1 MAGASAVPEHSE
13 AGAEAPAFLG
23 VATSLSGR
31 RWRQRSGDDRLGL
44 AIAQRLGVP
53 EVVGRII
60 AGRGIPVDAVEQ
72 FLNPTLRGLLPDPSC
87 LKDMD
92 RAATRIAEAVIAG
105 EPIAIF
111 GDYDVDGATSSALLA
126 RFLGGLDADIRCYI
140 PDRRLEGYGPNAP
153 ALLKLRDQGA
163 RVIIT
168 VDCGTTAHEP
178 LRAAADAGIAVI
190 VIDHHAAEPALPP
203 AFAIV
208 NPNRLD
214 DDSGLGT
221 LAAVGVAFL
230 LVVAV
235 NRALRQAG
243 FYGAH
248 RREPDLL
255 QWLDL
260 VALGTVC
267 DVVPLTGLNRALVA
281 QGIKVMAQRRNAGLV
296 ALADSAA
303 VAERIDAY
311 HLGYL
316 LGPRVNA
323 GGRVGKSDLGTR
335 LLGTDDPGEAAEIAG
350 ILEALN
356 TERREIEAQVLAE
369 AVAQVEDG
377 GAGTASIVLASG
389 REWHPGVIG
398 IVASRLKERYDRPA
412 CVIAWEPDPARPGQ
426 LIGKGSG
433 RSVPGVDLGAAVIA
447 ARQTGL
453 LIGGGGHRMAA
464 GFTVA
469 QEHYDAFAAFLES
482 RVRDLAPAGGVVPE
496 IGIDGA
502 LALGAATPELI
513 ATLSGLG
520 PFGAGN
526 AEPRF
531 VLPRVRVAKADIV
544 GSAHVRCF
552 LVAGPGERLKA
563 IAFRAVG
570 TPLGDALLAS
580 SGAALHIAGHLRLD
594 LWQGRSGVQML
605 IDDAAFAA
613 GI

>member
-1 MAGASAVPEHSE
+1 MSVPGSDP
-13 AGAEAPAFLG
+13 PAFLG
-23 VATSLSGR
+23 VEHSLSGK

-53 EVVGRII
+53 EVVGRVM
-60 AGRGIPVDAVEQ
+60 AGRGIAADAVER

-87 LKDMD
+87 LVDMD
-92 RAATRIAEAVIAG
+92 RAANRLAEAVQAH
-105 EPIAIF
+105 EPIVVF
-111 GDYDVDGATSSALLA
+111 GDYDVDGATSSALLV
-126 RFLGGLDADIRCYI
+126 RFFQAVGAPVSVYI
-140 PDRRLEGYGPNAP
+140 PDRRREGYGPNTT
-153 ALLKLRDQGA
+153 ALLRLKEQGA
-163 RVIIT
+163 GVVVM

-178 LRAAADAGIAVI
+178 LRAAHEAGLAVI

-203 AFAIV
+203 AFALV

-221 LAAVGVAFL
+221 LAAVGVAYL

-235 NRALRQAG
+235 NRALRRNG
-243 FYGAH
+243 FYGDGAA
-248 RREPDLL
+248 PDLL

-267 DVVPLTGLNRALVA
+267 DVVPLVGLNRALVA
-281 QGIKVMAQRRNAGLV
+281 QGLKVIAQRRNPGLV

-323 GGRVGKSDLGTR
+323 GGRVGKSDLGAR
-335 LLGTDDPGEAAEIAG
+335 LLSSDDTGEAAEIAAL
-350 ILEALN
+350 LEGLN
-356 TERREIEAQVLAE
+356 AERRQIEAEVLAQ
-369 AVAQVEDG
+369 AVDQIES
-377 GAGTASIVLASG
+377 GAARTGAVVLAAG
-389 REWHPGVIG
+389 RDWHPGVIG
-398 IVASRLKERYDRPA
+398 IVAARLKERYDRPA
-412 CVIAWEPDPARPGQ
+412 CVIAWEPDPEKPGA
-426 LIGKGSG
+426 LLGKGSG

-447 ARQTGL
+447 ARQAGL
-453 LIGGGGHRMAA
+453 LAGGGGHRMAA
-464 GFTVA
+464 GFAVA
-469 QEHYDAFAAFLES
+469 QDRYEAFAAFLDA
-482 RVRDLAPAGGVVPE
+482 RVSAATPPGGIVPE
-496 IGIDGA
+496 LGVDGA
-502 LALGAATPELI
+502 LALAAITPELI

-531 VLPRVRVAKADIV
+531 VLPRVRVAKADVV
-544 GSAHVRCF
+544 GSAHIRCF

-563 IAFRAVG
+563 IAFRALG

-580 SGAALHIAGHLRLD
+580 SGAALHIAGHVRLD
-594 LWQGRSGVQML
+594 LWQGRTGVQLM

-613 GI
+613 GH

>member
-1 MAGASAVPEHSE
+1 MTGVSAGPDRDQAGAS
-13 AGAEAPAFLG
+13 APAFLG
-23 VATSLSGR
+23 VSRSLSGR

-53 EVVGRII
+53 EVVGRVI
-60 AGRGIPVDAVEQ
+60 AGRDVPLEAVEQ
-72 FLNPTLRGLLPDPSC
+72 FLNPTLRGLLPDPAI

-92 RAATRIAEAVIAG
+92 RAANRVAAAVMGG

-126 RFLGGLDADIRCYI
+126 RFLGGLGGDLRCYI

-153 ALLKLRDQGA
+153 ALLKLREQGA
-163 RVIIT
+163 GVIIT

-178 LRAAADAGIAVI
+178 LRVAAEAGIAVI

-203 AFAIV
+203 AFAVV

-243 FYGAH
+243 FYRGD

-281 QGIKVMAQRRNAGLV
+281 QGVKIMAQRRNAGLV
-296 ALADSAA
+296 ALGDSAG

-311 HLGYL
+311 HLGYV

-335 LLGTDDPGEAAEIAG
+335 LLATDDPGEAAEIAAV
-350 ILEALN
+350 LEGLN
-356 TERREIEAQVLAE
+356 AERRGIEAEVLAE
-369 AVAQVEDG
+369 AVAQVE
-377 GAGTASIVLASG
+377 GAGTGQGAVVLAAG

-412 CVIAWEPDPARPGQ
+412 CVIAWEPDPAQPGS

-447 ARQTGL
+447 ARQSGL
-453 LIGGGGHRMAA
+453 LLGGGGHRMAA

-469 QEHYDAFAAFLES
+469 ESQYPGFAAFLEA
-482 RVRDLAPAGGVVPE
+482 RMQAVATGEIVPE
-496 IGIDGA
+496 IGVDGA

-513 ATLSGLG
+513 TTLAGLG

-531 VLPRVRVAKADIV
+531 VLPRVRIAKADIV
-544 GSAHVRCF
+544 GGAHVRCF

-580 SGAALHIAGHLRLD
+580 SGAALHVAGHLRLD

-613 GI
+613 GL

>member
-1 MAGASAVPEHSE
+1 MTGADVSPGHGSASIE
-13 AGAEAPAFLG
+13 AAAFMG
-23 VATSLSGR
+23 VGVSLTGR
-31 RWRQRSGDDRLGL
+31 RWRQRSGDDRVGL

-53 EVVGRII
+53 EVVGRVI
-60 AGRGIPVDAVEQ
+60 AGRGISVEAVEQ
-72 FLNPTLRGLLPDPSC
+72 FLNPTLRGLLPDPSS

-92 RAATRIAEAVIAG
+92 RAAGRIADAVIAS

-111 GDYDVDGATSSALLA
+111 GDYDVDGATSTALLA
-126 RFLGGLDADIRCYI
+126 RFLGCLDVDVRCYI
-140 PDRRLEGYGPNAP
+140 PDRRGEGYGPNAA
-153 ALLKLRDQGA
+153 ALLKLAEQGA
-163 RVIIT
+163 RIIVT

-178 LRAAADAGIAVI
+178 LKVAADAGISVI
-190 VIDHHAAEPALPP
+190 VVDHHAAEPALPP
-203 AFAIV
+203 AYAVI

-230 LVVAV
+230 LVIAV

-243 FYGAH
+243 HYQGD

-281 QGIKVMAQRRNAGLV
+281 QGIKIMAQRRNAGLV
-296 ALADSAA
+296 ALADSAS

-323 GGRVGKSDLGTR
+323 GGRVGKSDLGAR
-335 LLGTDDPGEAAEIAG
+335 LLGTDDPGEAAEIAAV
-350 ILEALN
+350 LEGLN
-356 TERREIEAQVLAE
+356 AERREIEAQVLAE
-369 AVAQVEDG
+369 AVAQVE
-377 GAGTASIVLASG
+377 GAGAGAASIVLASG

-412 CVIAWEPDPARPGQ
+412 CVIAWEADPGNPGH

-447 ARQTGL
+447 ARQSGL
-453 LIGGGGHRMAA
+453 LLGGGGHRMAA

-469 QEHYDAFAAFLES
+469 QDHYEAFAAFLER
-482 RVRDLAPAGGVVPE
+482 RVRDLAPAEGIVPE

-502 LALGAATPELI
+502 LALGAATPDLI
-513 ATLSGLG
+513 TTLSGLG

-552 LVAGPGERLKA
+552 LVAGAGERLKA

-580 SGAALHIAGHLRLD
+580 SGASLHIAGHLRLD

-605 IDDAAFAA
+605 IDDAAYAA
-613 GI
+613 GL